1 MPDCWVVNA
10 SPVIALAKVGHLDL
24 LDADA
29 PCIVLPQ
36 SVADEIRHG
45 PDGDPARQAL
55 DNGWGG
61 NPVTAA
67 PDPLVVEW
75 GLGAGETAVLSIAR
89 RKNALAVIDDGAAR
103 SAARAI
109 GIASIGTLG
118 IVLRARRANR
128 NHPQWICSGS
138 CGERVSDSA
147 TKSSGKP
154 LPGQPTKYGPD
165 LCLRTSALLALRA
178 VRASFATGA
187 NASKGFPDAWG
198 RTYALDIV

>member
-67 PDPLVVEW
+67 PDPLIVEW

-89 RKNALAVIDDGAAR
+89 RKHALAVIDDGAAR
-103 SAARAI
+103 AAARAI
-109 GIASIGTLG
+109 GIPSIGTLG
-118 IVLRARRANR
+118 IVLRARRADR
-128 NHPQWICSGS
+128 IP
-138 CGERVSDSA
+138 SA
-147 TKSSGKP
+147 V
-154 LPGQPTKYGPD
+154 D
-165 LCLRTSALLALRA
+165 LLRDLRRAGLRLGDKVIREALA
-178 VRASFATGA
+178 
-187 NASKGFPDAWG
+187 
-198 RTYALDIV
+198 RTTDEVWP